1 MQLAKIFNKIDNRF
15 RNHKFSG
22 IKFNSQECR
31 SGDIFFAIKGNKN
44 NGNKFINEAIKKGA
58 KTIVSDQKFRGYK
71 NGILFIKSENP
82 RKLLSLTATKIYK
95 SKPKNLIAITGTN
108 GKSSIANFYFQILR
122 LCKKKVATIG
132 TLGVSSGGKKR
143 NSNNTTLDP
152 LSLNK
157 ILEKQKKNKIDNVI
171 LEASSH
177 GLKQNRLDGISFNVG
192 IFTNLSRDHL
202 DYHTSYKDYF
212 DSKMIL
218 FNKLM
223 KKNSK
228 IIYDT
233 DISLSKK
240 LNKISKKKKLKPIT
254 LGKKNSELKLIKCK
268 LIGKKQEV
276 IFNFKNHKYSF
287 KTNLIGRIQIKNLLM
302 AILAANTKISMKKIV
317 KSISKVNPVN
327 GRLEKV
333 GNLKNKSV
341 VILDYAH
348 TPEALKIC
356 LQNIRDQFKFS
367 EISLVFGCGGERD
380 KIKRHIM
387 GKIANDLCQ
396 TIYLTDDNPRKENP
410 KQIRN
415 QIKKKINKHKLFE
428 ISSRALAIKKAIE
441 NLNSGDVLIVAGK
454 GHENYQEYFNKKY
467 FSDKECIL
475 KNIKLKNK
483 KLYPDWKK
491 NIIKE
496 KIEKINF
503 KNIKNINNASINSK
517 EIKKNDIFFG
527 IKGKKFDGNKFANE
541 AIKNG
546 AIFSIIDK
554 NYGKKK
560 LNKVIV
566 KNSLSFL
573 SKLSEKVREVSN
585 IEVIAITGSAGKTSL
600 KELLGQSLN
609 KLVST
614 SYSKKSFNNKF
625 GVPLTLFNI
634 NKKNIFGVFEVGMDK
649 KGEIFNLTKLLKP
662 DMGVITNVSYA
673 HIKNF
678 DNLSKIAYAKSE
690 IIDNINV
697 GGKIVLNKDDK
708 YFNFFKQRALKKRLK
723 IISFSKKKSANVKY
737 IKTEKMKNN
746 FLLHIKVNKKKNSF

>member
-132 TLGVSSGGKKR
+132 TLGVNSDGKNR

-240 LNKISKKKKLKPIT
+240 LNKISKKK
-254 LGKKNSELKLIKCK
+254 N
-268 LIGKKQEV
+268 
-276 IFNFKNHKYSF
+276 
-287 KTNLIGRIQIKNLLM
+287 
-302 AILAANTKISMKKIV
+302 
-317 KSISKVNPVN
+317 
-327 GRLEKV
+327 
-333 GNLKNKSV
+333 
-341 VILDYAH
+341 
-348 TPEALKIC
+348 
-356 LQNIRDQFKFS
+356 
-367 EISLVFGCGGERD
+367 
-380 KIKRHIM
+380 
-387 GKIANDLCQ
+387 
-396 TIYLTDDNPRKENP
+396 
-410 KQIRN
+410 
-415 QIKKKINKHKLFE
+415 
-428 ISSRALAIKKAIE
+428 
-441 NLNSGDVLIVAGK
+441 
-454 GHENYQEYFNKKY
+454 
-467 FSDKECIL
+467 
-475 KNIKLKNK
+475 
-483 KLYPDWKK
+483 
-491 NIIKE
+491 
-496 KIEKINF
+496 
-503 KNIKNINNASINSK
+503 
-517 EIKKNDIFFG
+517 
-527 IKGKKFDGNKFANE
+527 
-541 AIKNG
+541 
-546 AIFSIIDK
+546 
-554 NYGKKK
+554 
-560 LNKVIV
+560 
-566 KNSLSFL
+566 
-573 SKLSEKVREVSN
+573 
-585 IEVIAITGSAGKTSL
+585 
-600 KELLGQSLN
+600 
-609 KLVST
+609 
-614 SYSKKSFNNKF
+614 
-625 GVPLTLFNI
+625 
-634 NKKNIFGVFEVGMDK
+634 
-649 KGEIFNLTKLLKP
+649 
-662 DMGVITNVSYA
+662 
-673 HIKNF
+673 
-678 DNLSKIAYAKSE
+678 
-690 IIDNINV
+690 
-697 GGKIVLNKDDK
+697 
-708 YFNFFKQRALKKRLK
+708 
-723 IISFSKKKSANVKY
+723 
-737 IKTEKMKNN
+737 
-746 FLLHIKVNKKKNSF
+746 